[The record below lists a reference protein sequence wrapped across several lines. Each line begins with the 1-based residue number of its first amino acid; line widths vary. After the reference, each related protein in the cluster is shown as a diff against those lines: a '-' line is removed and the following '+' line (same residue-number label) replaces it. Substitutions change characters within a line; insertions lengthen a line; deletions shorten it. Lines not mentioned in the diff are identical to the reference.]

1 MWVYPCFEGDVDMA
15 RAWVQHDLY
24 FTSPRRPSIDIFGGS
39 TLGFIWANVILAAN
53 ARRRSV
59 PWLDR
64 NWERLLKL
72 ERDGFSH
79 KLLQVP
85 HEHMAAYHRWIMP
98 RVEREGVIYT
108 SDDTYPMDLLEDWR
122 AFLKADVFDLLSSS
136 NRALVSLAKSMV
148 YQSFDAGEEAYHD
161 FQDILMR
168 RYGLECVAKTWW
180 AADVATRALPAGWS
194 PSHTPL
200 AAGGVHA

>member
-39 TLGFIWANVILAAN
+39 TLGFIWANVCLAAH

-64 NWERLLKL
+64 NWERLLKI

-98 RVEREGVIYT
+98 RVEREGVMYT
-108 SDDTYPMDLLEDWR
+108 SDDTYPMDLLEDWK
-122 AFLKADVFDLLSSS
+122 AFLRADVFDLLSSS

-168 RYGLECVAKTWW
+168 RYGFECVAETGW
-180 AADVATRALPAGWS
+180 AADVAARALPAGWS
-194 PSHTPL
+194 PSHTPS